1 MCHSTNQK
9 SERIVGNT
17 QKTMRMIQYV
27 KDQFDFPDL
36 EAERKLMYTDGLND
50 PNYEL

>member
-1 MCHSTNQK
+1 
-9 SERIVGNT
+9 
-17 QKTMRMIQYV
+17 MIQYV

-36 EAERKLMYTDGLND
+36 EAERKSMYTDGLND

>member
-1 MCHSTNQK
+1 
-9 SERIVGNT
+9 
-17 QKTMRMIQYV
+17 MIQYV

-50 PNYEL
+50 PDYELLIKQLLTLQFYSLCCTK